1 MALVRVRGPLK
12 RLAGDQAEHTIEGGS
27 VGELLAALERSHPAA
42 KGWILDERGV
52 LRRHINVFVNG
63 ELVRPGRARSPARTR
78 STSCPPSRAVA
89 CRAMLASVDGTIGP
103 AEEARIPVTDEGL
116 TRGDGGF
123 EVMRLYEGR
132 PFALEDHFER
142 LGRTCAGLR
151 LPYDEDAL
159 RAEIAALLD
168 AAGPVDA
175 LLRVVLTRGERRI
188 LTIEPMP
195 PRPPVARV
203 ATVTYSPT
211 RVLDGLKTLSYGGN
225 MLAGRI
231 ARERGFDEALLVTPH
246 GRVLEGPTWT
256 FFWVSGGRLL
266 TPPLED
272 HILASITRAYLL
284 EECEAQEQPCTLDD
298 IAAAEEAFIASTVR
312 EVMPI
317 AAVDEIVLPAA
328 PGPVSV
334 AAGERLARRIERELA
349 SAPA

>member
-1 MALVRVRGPLK
+1 MALVRLRGPLK
-12 RLAGDQAEHTIEGGS
+12 RLAGDRAEHSVEGAS
-27 VGELLAALERSHPAA
+27 VGDLLVELERAHPAA

-63 ELVRPGRARSPARTR
+63 ELCSQETPVGGDDQVEVLPAI
-78 STSCPPSRAVA
+78 SGGSLPP
-89 CRAMLASVDGTIGP
+89 MLASVDGAIGP

-123 EVMRLYEGR
+123 EVMRLYGGR
-132 PFALEDHFER
+132 LFALPDHLAR
-142 LGRTCAGLR
+142 LDRTCAGLR

-159 RAEIAALLD
+159 RAEIGALLD
-168 AAGPVDA
+168 AAGPVDE
-175 LLRVVLTRGERRI
+175 LMRVVLTRGGRRI

-195 PRPPVARV
+195 ERLSSARV
-203 ATVTYSPT
+203 ATITYSPT
-211 RVLDGLKTLSYGGN
+211 RVLDGLNTLSYAGN
-225 MLAGRI
+225 MLAGRL

-272 HILASITRAYLL
+272 HILSSITRAYVI
-284 EECEAQEQPCTLDD
+284 EECDAQEQPCTLDD
-298 IAAAEEAFIASTVR
+298 VAAAEEAFIASTVR

-317 AAVDEIVLPAA
+317 SAVDEIALAS
-328 PGPVSV
+328 GPVT
-334 AAGERLARRIERELA
+334 AEAGERLARRIERELA
-349 SAPA
+349 SAAA